1 MSALTAYKN
10 LTLAEVNKREGYDD
24 MAAVV
29 GELAKVN
36 DIVDEFPWYPS
47 THGAYNRQ
55 LQAKRLGAGAFSQVN
70 GAVNVI
76 SSETDYIT
84 EPVKL
89 YEGDSQI
96 DTRALA
102 SADDPYQVRD
112 SEDALNLAGFL
123 QDWVYNLFYAAAT
136 TQDALKSFNQRRSA
150 LGSYCVGAGGSGGDT
165 TSLWTFELGPNGIF
179 FAYNKSG
186 SPGIKSED
194 MGKVLVS
201 IPNGTGSMW
210 AWVRHYE
217 LWAAIV
223 LRNERAMIRY
233 TNIESSGSSNIFSP
247 SDYIKKVKNQL
258 PNAGRNAVSFANRTL
273 KGQIDAD
280 AYSKSNAAYSVRDI
294 ADFGPVTLIS
304 GIPVR
309 MCEALLDTETVV
321 S

>member
-1 MSALTAYKN
+1 MGALTAYKN

-29 GELAKVN
+29 GELAQQN
-36 DIVDEFPWYPS
+36 DVVDEFPWFPS
-47 THGAYNRQ
+47 THGAYNKQ
-55 LQAKRLGAGAFSQVN
+55 LQAKRLGKGAFATVN
-70 GAVNVI
+70 GAVTAI

-102 SADDPYQVRD
+102 SADDPYKVRD
-112 SEDALNLAGFL
+112 SEDALNLAGL
-123 QDWVYNLFYAAAT
+123 IQDWVYNLFYAGVST
-136 TQDALKSFNQRRSA
+136 PDAMKSFNQRRAA
-150 LGSYCVGAGGSGGDT
+150 LGTYCIGGGGSGGDT
-165 TSLWTFELGPNGIF
+165 SSLWTFEFGPSGIYL
-179 FAYNKSG
+179 AYNKSG
-186 SPGIKSED
+186 VPGIVSED
-194 MGKVLVS
+194 RGLNLVP
-201 IPNGTGSMW
+201 IPNGTGNMW

-217 LWAAIV
+217 IWAAIV

-233 TNIESSGSSNIFSP
+233 ANIETAGTTNIFSP
-247 SDYIKKVKNQL
+247 GDYIKFVKNRL
-258 PNAGRNAVSFANRTL
+258 PLGGRNAVSFANRTL

-280 AYSKSNAAYSVRDI
+280 AYNKTNAAYSIRDI

-309 MCEALLDTETVV
+309 MCEALIDTETVV